1 MPPVGGPPDARLEI
15 AVRTLTVGIVAVAAL
30 LLLISLVSQTIT
42 QLYDL
47 NPERFTIQFLN
58 VDAERNLPTSFQAGL
73 FLACGFALAGIAAVA
88 YLSGDRWRR
97 HWAVLSL
104 VFVILAWDEIT
115 EVHEH
120 LIHIMEPLGF
130 AGVFRFAWIIPAAIG
145 VAIFSL
151 AMLRFIRALPP
162 AVRTR
167 FILAAAIFVGG
178 ILTLEAIGGWYYER
192 INEDINLPYVLLTTL
207 EEALEM
213 TALILFLHTLLTYL
227 TTILPRRGLRLGGS
241 DGRLWVE
248 RGDGESIGK

>member
-1 MPPVGGPPDARLEI
+1 MPPVEAPPSARLEV
-15 AVRTLTVGIVAVAAL
+15 AVRTLTGAIITIAAL

-42 QLYDL
+42 HTYGL

-58 VDAERNLPTSFQAGL
+58 VDAERNLPTSFQSGL

-104 VFVILAWDEIT
+104 VFMMLAWDEIT

-130 AGVFRFAWIIPAAIG
+130 SGVFRFAWIIPAAIAVG
-145 VAIFSL
+145 IFSL
-151 AMLRFIRALPP
+151 AMLPFIRALPR
-162 AVRTR
+162 ALRTR
-167 FILAAAIFVGG
+167 FVLAAAIFVGG
-178 ILTLEAIGGWYYER
+178 ILSLEAIGGWYYER

-213 TALILFLHTLLTYL
+213 TALILFLHTLLTHL
-227 TTILPRRGLRLGGS
+227 TTIFPPGGLRVGGS

-248 RGDGESIGK
+248 RGSRDDAG